1 MNLVTIMAPLGFLVL
16 GLLIWVLAENPA
28 KPKLSEA
35 GKIMYACGLFW
46 TVAVLA
52 GHFFKV

>member
-1 MNLVTIMAPLGFLVL
+1 MNLVVILWPVGFLIL
-16 GLLIWVLAENPA
+16 GLLIWVLADNPA

-52 GHFFKV
+52 QHVLKF

>member
-1 MNLVTIMAPLGFLVL
+1 MNIIIVLWPVGFLIL

-46 TVAVLA
+46 TIGVLA
-52 GHFFKV
+52 EHVLKL